1 MAITITPKIN
11 VMITA
16 GDVIPNVL
24 ILLNA
29 NKMRPKPKV
38 EYTTEILSKAVSLE
52 SYGFQRRSNQSQRQ

>member
-1 MAITITPKIN
+1 MAITITPNIN

-38 EYTTEILSKAVSLE
+38 EYTTEILSKAVSFGELWF
-52 SYGFQRRSNQSQRQ
+52 STKK